1 MLTELVFDKL
11 ERCVNFMD
19 TLNSDKEILA
29 SWEKSIKNS
38 SSEFFFLY
46 YIPNN
51 FNKIHSRI
59 YDDKELLLG
68 ELHELPDKLSLDE
81 LRRVDI
87 YEAYERNIF
96 NDTNTENGHTN
107 LSLLKK
113 FHDTAST
120 HLRLHFGDSYV
131 LDNGTVEHDKVN
143 TVSQLIDKLYS
154 WHPYEERLIY
164 PTTGNEEDGTLKFV
178 PSVKVYYLHT
188 KLY

>member
-19 TLNSDKEILA
+19 TLNSYKEILA

-51 FNKIHSRI
+51 LNKIHSRI
-59 YDDKELLLG
+59 YDDKESLLKV
-68 ELHELPDKLSLDE
+68 LHELPDELSLDE
-81 LRRVDI
+81 LRYVDI
-87 YEAYERNIF
+87 YEACERNIF
-96 NDTNTENGHTN
+96 NYTNTENGHTN

-113 FHDTAST
+113 FHDTASI
-120 HLRLHFGDSYV
+120 HLHLGNSYV
-131 LDNGTVEHDKVN
+131 LDNGTVEHDKVD
-143 TVSQLIDKLYS
+143 TVSQLIDKLIS
-154 WHPYEERLIY
+154 WNPHKGRLVY

>member
-1 MLTELVFDKL
+1 MLTELIFHKL

-19 TLNSDKEILA
+19 TLNSDKEIVD

-38 SSEFFFLY
+38 SSKYFFLY
-46 YIPNN
+46 YIRNRMN
-51 FNKIHSRI
+51 GIHSRI
-59 YDDKELLLG
+59 YDDKERLLRV
-68 ELHELPDKLSLDE
+68 LHELPDELSLGE
-81 LRRVDI
+81 LQSVHL
-87 YEAYERNIF
+87 YEACERNIF
-96 NDTNTENGHTN
+96 NYTNTENGHTN

-113 FHDTAST
+113 FHDTASI
-120 HLRLHFGDSYV
+120 HLHLGNSYV
-131 LDNGTVEHDKVN
+131 LENGTVENDKVS
-143 TVSQLIDKLYS
+143 TVSQLVDKLKS